1 MLREKQFLLTISRNS
16 TSVPLDFIYAKW
28 LALKA
33 TFGGILEVIYL
44 AGITIINSKST
55 NKWLQKKEVFQ
66 DFLPRVSVSDEKCL
80 NMENVSGCENLNTV
94 YKVNMIFNKR
104 EKQYMKEKKSKDEIK
119 RNWLMDRESE
129 VIISQILFIVF
140 MKVKRRIMRL
150 LLWFI

>member
-1 MLREKQFLLTISRNS
+1 M
-16 TSVPLDFIYAKW
+16 
-28 LALKA
+28 ALKA